1 MPAAA
6 APVAARLKREDCRRT
21 KHDSL
26 FFPWKVLVGPSD
38 WEDHS
43 AGKEGVQRYRIRNL
57 PDNFPGLYELG
68 VASASDEGVRA
79 RRRDSR
85 GVVVVYLGQ
94 ADSVRA
100 RLQQYGRSGS
110 HLDTGN
116 SLASAGKDE
125 VNVVAAGPGLFREVF
140 SRGYS
145 VVFRCVQMD
154 NKQEAE
160 MTEAQLLRVFDY
172 AWNKLQNGACRREE
186 ILLKLEQGAASH
198 RTSLLSRVHHMKQ
211 DIFGVK
217 AGIKIKGSSS
227 VNTSPGIMKNML
239 PRVCTFVGFR
249 PQLVNSDDNGGEA
262 IDIPWKK
269 ISGIPC
275 GNRQAHRRRSE
286 GQKVKKIDV
295 AKRKTVPIQDS
306 NSFCGVVLEDGS
318 SCLEHPAEG
327 RKRCSLHKGRR
338 IKGSPKS
345 SSTSYPC
352 QTEIPIPRLTEGL
365 DNSDRAQEIIE
376 SIHPLTEDLDKLDR
390 THESEILPKNISVT
404 VEESLRESNSIKAE
418 EVKTKEAPEVKT
430 REAPTEDG
438 THETSRDAC
447 ICEEKASHA
456 EPESQ
461 EPQPS
466 GRMWFELLKAQK
478 KSGAMADNAY
488 PRGLESHQIRGRD
501 HAEPVCGVMADNGSC
516 KIVPIC
522 EKDGVIEVTDA
533 SFSRSSGWPCTCGAR
548 TPDGSPCMNRPVEGR
563 KRCAL
568 HKGQRA
574 SCTPTPSV

>member
-1 MPAAA
+1 MPASP
-6 APVAARLKREDCRRT
+6 APVTARLKREDCHRT
-21 KHDSL
+21 KHDPL
-26 FFPWKVLVGPSD
+26 FSPWKVLVGPSD

-43 AGKEGVQRYRIRNL
+43 AGKDGVQRYRIRNL

-68 VASASDEGVRA
+68 VAGASDEGVRA

-116 SLASAGKDE
+116 SLGSAGKDE
-125 VNVVAAGPGLFREVF
+125 LNVVALGLGLFREVF
-140 SRGYS
+140 FRGYS
-145 VVFRCVQMD
+145 IVFRCALMD

-160 MTEAQLLRVFDY
+160 KTEAQLLRVFDY

-198 RTSLLSRVHHMKQ
+198 RSSLLSRVRHMKQ

-217 AGIKIKGSSS
+217 AGIKIKGSGS
-227 VNTSPGIMKNML
+227 VNTSPGIMKSML
-239 PRVCTFVGFR
+239 PRVRTFIGFR
-249 PQLVNSDDNGGEA
+249 PHLVNSDDSGGEA
-262 IDIPWKK
+262 IDIPSKK

-275 GNRQAHRRRSE
+275 GNRQACRRRSE
-286 GQKVKKIDV
+286 GYKVKKIDV
-295 AKRKTVPIQDS
+295 AKRRTVPIQDS

-318 SCLEHPAEG
+318 SCLEHPVEG

-338 IKGSPKS
+338 VKGSPKS

-352 QTEIPIPRLTEGL
+352 QAEIPIPRLTEAL
-365 DNSDRAQEIIE
+365 DNSDRTQEVIE
-376 SIHPLTEDLDKLDR
+376 SIPHLTEDLDNSDR
-390 THESEILPKNISVT
+390 TQESEILPKNISIT
-404 VEESLRESNSIKAE
+404 VEESLRQSNSIKAE
-418 EVKTKEAPEVKT
+418 EVKT

-438 THETSRDAC
+438 THDASQDAC

-466 GRMWFELLKAQK
+466 GRMWFDLLKAQK
-478 KSGAMADNAY
+478 KSTSTHAARGSGSQTRIRDRATPICGA
-488 PRGLESHQIRGRD
+488 
-501 HAEPVCGVMADNGSC
+501 VADNGSC
-516 KIVPIC
+516 KMVPIAGRKIC
-522 EKDGVIEVTDA
+522 EKDSGIEVGA
-533 SFSRSSGWPCTCGAR
+533 SFSRSSGWSCTCGAR
-548 TPDGSPCMNRPVEGR
+548 TPDGSPCINKPVEGR

-574 SCTPTPSV
+574 SCSLTPLV